1 MKGIYITEEG
11 KQWLKEQIGTN
22 RDFWEK
28 EFRRDM
34 PSRLVGVALVGVAG
48 AFKKILEEATPIQCL
63 AFEQWLELNEEDIA
77 IELAES
83 GADRELDF
91 DLESEQLKRYEIHV
105 NNNLKKS

>member
-22 RDFWEK
+22 RDIWEK
-28 EFRRDM
+28 EFRRDVA
-34 PSRLVGVALVGVAG
+34 SRLVGVAG